1 MLKGLRTL
9 FSRRVLFNVEM
20 NNSVDCEL
28 LLIQQQLQG
37 IDSRTGQLFS
47 T

>member
-28 LLIQQQLQG
+28 LLIQQQLQALG
-37 IDSRTGQLFS
+37 DAANLLI
-47 T
+47 